1 MHKPTTPGRIIMLDL
16 SKLGQHQLV
25 VPESMATCWDFIAIW
40 SNDPNRAQLAR
51 LCAGAIGV
59 CVDHAKVLP
68 AYRVADGDPIA
79 YGHTIMDR
87 LMANGVTP
95 GAIYELGVQCIVEM
109 TRKIPT
115 QQQVEE
121 TANFTHPPEAN

>member
-1 MHKPTTPGRIIMLDL
+1 MLVL
-16 SKLGQHQLV
+16 GKLGQHELV
-25 VPESMATCWDFIAIW
+25 LPNSMATCWDFIAIW
-40 SNDPNRAQLAR
+40 SNNPNRAQLAR

-87 LMANGVTP
+87 LMDAGVTP
-95 GAIYELGVQCIVEM
+95 GAVYELGVKCIVEM
-109 TRKIPT
+109 TTKIPT
-115 QQQVEE
+115 EDAVEQ
-121 TANFTHPPEAN
+121 TANFTHPPAAN